1 MNLWESTEVSID
13 ALKANKLRSFLTMLG
28 VVIGVIAVV
37 LLVSI
42 ALGVRSQVTG
52 TIEGLGSNLYMV
64 FPGSIGRGM
73 GGGRLTINKLKIDHA
88 YELMQKSGY
97 NVAISPVVNKFSTI
111 RYGKTSKGAT
121 LITGVMANF
130 SLARNWKV
138 NEGAFLKKED
148 IDAYRKVCVIGQSVK
163 HTLFKNSNPVGRE
176 IFVTGKSFKV
186 MGVMESKGQLFDL
199 DLDDQ
204 VFIPLTTAQ
213 RIFGINN
220 LSYIFIHTP
229 RVEDMPLAM
238 EQTKK
243 ILLHSLSDD
252 DFTVKSQ
259 GETLSAFLQISS
271 LLTIMLG
278 AIAAISLVVGGIGI
292 MNIMTVSVT
301 ERTKEIG
308 IRKAMGAQD
317 GEIITQF
324 LTEAVIISL
333 MGGIVGILICYLAV
347 FLLSAFYPTFT
358 VTISLLAITVA
369 ILFSTFMGTFFGVY
383 PAYKAGRLDPIEALR
398 YE

>member
-28 VVIGVIAVV
+28 VVIGVISVV

-42 ALGVRSQVTG
+42 ALGVRSQITG

-64 FPGSIGRGM
+64 FPGSVGRGM
-73 GGGRLTINKLKIDHA
+73 GGGRMTVNKLKIDHA
-88 YELMQKSGY
+88 YDLIQKSGY
-97 NVAISPVVNKFSTI
+97 NVVVSPVINKVSTV
-111 RYGKTSKGAT
+111 RYGKTTKNTT
-121 LITGVMANF
+121 LITGAMSNF
-130 SLARNWKV
+130 STARNWKV
-138 NEGAFLKKED
+138 KDGSFLKKAD
-148 IDAYRKVCVIGQSVK
+148 VDAYRRVCVIGQSIK
-163 HTLFKNSNPVGRE
+163 HIIFKSIDPVGKQ
-176 IFVTGKSFKV
+176 ISIAGKAFKV
-186 MGVMESKGQLFDL
+186 SGVMEGKGQLFDL

-204 VFIPLTTAQ
+204 IFIPITTAQ
-213 RIFGINN
+213 RLFGTNS
-220 LSYIFIHTP
+220 LSYIFIQTP
-229 RVEDMPLAM
+229 RVEDMPVAM

-243 ILLHSLSDD
+243 ILSASLSMD

-278 AIAAISLVVGGIGI
+278 AIAAISLIVGGIGI

-308 IRKAMGAQD
+308 IRKALGAKD

-333 MGGIVGILICYLAV
+333 MGGVAGIIISYIAA
-347 FLLSAFYPTFT
+347 FMLSLSYPIFS
-358 VTISLLAITVA
+358 VSISLLAIIVA

>member
-1 MNLWESTEVSID
+1 MNLWESTEVSLD
-13 ALKANKLRSFLTMLG
+13 ALRTNKLRSFLTMLG

-42 ALGVRSQVTG
+42 ALGVRSQITG

-64 FPGSIGRGM
+64 IPGTFGRIGGS
-73 GGGRLTINKLKIDHA
+73 RLSVNRLKIDHA
-88 YELMQKSGY
+88 YELIQKSGF
-97 NVAISPVVNKFSTI
+97 NVIVSPVINKMSTA

-121 LITGVMANF
+121 LITGVMPTF
-130 SLARNWKV
+130 SIARNWKV
-138 NEGAFLKKED
+138 NEGYFFKRGD
-148 IDAYRKVCVIGQSVK
+148 IDAYRRACTIGQSIK
-163 HTLFKNSNPVGRE
+163 RTFFKNNDPIGKE
-176 IFVTGKSFKV
+176 ILIAGKGFKV
-186 MGVMESKGQLFDL
+186 LGVMESKGQLFDL

-204 VFIPLTTAQ
+204 IFIPLTTAQ
-213 RIFGINN
+213 RLFGINH

-243 ILLHSLSDD
+243 ILLNSLSED
-252 DFTVKSQ
+252 DFTIKSQ

-278 AIAAISLVVGGIGI
+278 SIAAISLVVGGIGI

-308 IRKAMGAQD
+308 IRKALGAKD
-317 GEIITQF
+317 GEILTQF
-324 LTEAVIISL
+324 LTEAIIISIV
-333 MGGIVGILICYLAV
+333 GGIVGIVISYLAA
-347 FLLSAFYPTFT
+347 FLLSIFYPIFS

-383 PAYKAGRLDPIEALR
+383 PAYKASRLDPIEALR

>member
-1 MNLWESTEVSID
+1 
-13 ALKANKLRSFLTMLG
+13 LT
-28 VVIGVIAVV
+28 V
-37 LLVSI
+37 
-42 ALGVRSQVTG
+42 
-52 TIEGLGSNLYMV
+52 
-64 FPGSIGRGM
+64 
-73 GGGRLTINKLKIDHA
+73 NKLKIDHA
-88 YELMQKSGY
+88 YDLMQKSGY
-97 NVAISPVVNKFSTI
+97 NVVISPVINKVSTI
-111 RYGKTSKGAT
+111 RYGKTTKNAT
-121 LITGVMANF
+121 LITGVMSNF
-130 SLARNWKV
+130 SAARNWKV
-138 NEGAFLKKED
+138 KDGAFLRKGD
-148 IDAYRKVCVIGQSVK
+148 VDAYRRTCVIGQSIK
-163 HTLFKNSNPVGRE
+163 RIIFKSIDPVGKE
-176 IFVTGKSFKV
+176 ISIAGKGFKV
-186 MGVMESKGQLFDL
+186 SGVMESKGQLFDL

-204 VFIPLTTAQ
+204 IFIPITTAQ
-213 RIFGINN
+213 RLFGTNS
-220 LSYIFIHTP
+220 LSYIFIQTP
-229 RVEDMPLAM
+229 RVEDMPVAM

-243 ILLHSLSDD
+243 ILLTSLSVD

-278 AIAAISLVVGGIGI
+278 SIAAISLIVGGIGI

-308 IRKAMGAQD
+308 IRKALGAQD
-317 GEIITQF
+317 GEILTQF

-358 VTISLLAITVA
+358 VTISLFAITVA